1 MNRPRRKK
9 MGKII
14 GIDLGTTNSCVAI
27 MEGGEA
33 KVITNAEGGRTTPSI
48 VAISGSGE
56 RLVGQIAKRQA
67 ITNPENTVYAVKRLI
82 GRKFSSAEVQKD
94 IKVLPYKVQQAENG
108 DIRINMQGKPLSP
121 AEISSFILANIKK
134 TAEDYLGEKVTD
146 AVVTVPAYFNDS
158 QRQAT
163 KDAGKIAGLNV
174 LRIINEPTAASL
186 AYGLDKKKEEKIAV
200 FDLGGGTFDV
210 SILEIGDGVF
220 EVKATN
226 GDTHLGGEDFD
237 LRLIE
242 YIAGEFK
249 KESGIDV
256 RNDKMALQRL
266 KEAAE
271 KAKMELSTSI
281 ETDVNLP
288 FITADASGPKHL
300 NLKITRAKLE
310 SLVEDLIEKV
320 EGPCRTAMKDAGLS
334 ASQID
339 EVILV
344 GGMTR
349 MPAVQERV
357 KKLFGREPHRGVNP
371 DEVVAI
377 GAAIQGGVLKGDVKD
392 VLLLD
397 VTPLS
402 LGIETLGGVMT
413 RLIEKNTTIPTKKSQ
428 TFSTAADS
436 QPAVSIHVLQG
447 EREMA
452 AGNKTLG
459 RFELVG
465 IPPAPR
471 GIPQIE
477 VTFDIDA
484 NGIVNVSAKDM
495 ATNKEQSIQI
505 TASSGLSKEEINKL
519 IKDAELHAE
528 DDKKKRELVD
538 ARNTADALIY
548 STEKS
553 IKDLGDKVD
562 AATKSSVDGA
572 ISHLKKAMEG
582 EDVSEIQKMTEEL
595 TQTSHKLA
603 EAMYKRASQQA
614 GQAEEQAGGEAG
626 ASQEKPSKGEDDVV
640 DADFEEVKDDK
651 K

>member
-1 MNRPRRKK
+1 MS
-9 MGKII
+9 KII

-27 MEGGEA
+27 MDGGDA
-33 KVITNAEGGRTTPSI
+33 KIITNPEGGRTTPSI
-48 VAISGSGE
+48 VAISENAE

-67 ITNPENTVYAVKRLI
+67 VTNPENTVFGVKRLI
-82 GRKFSSAEVQKD
+82 GRQYDSAEVQND
-94 IKVLPYKVQQAENG
+94 IKVLPYKIEKASNGAVQ
-108 DIRINMQGKPLSP
+108 INLRGKPYSP

-134 TAEDYLGEKVTD
+134 TAEEYLGEKVTD
-146 AVVTVPAYFNDS
+146 AVITVPAYFSDS

-186 AYGLDKKKEEKIAV
+186 AYGLDKKTDEKIAV

-226 GDTHLGGEDFD
+226 GNTHLGGEDFD
-237 LRLIE
+237 LKLID
-242 YIAGEFK
+242 YLADEFK
-249 KESGIDV
+249 KDQGIDL

-271 KAKMELSTSI
+271 KAKIELSTSVQ
-281 ETDVNLP
+281 TDVNLP

-310 SLVEDLIEKV
+310 GLVAELLDKLEQ
-320 EGPCRTAMKDAGLS
+320 PCRMALKDAGFS
-334 ASQID
+334 DSDIN

-357 KKLFGREPHRGVNP
+357 KRIFGKEPNKGVNP
-371 DEVVAI
+371 DEVVAM
-377 GAAIQGGVLKGDVKD
+377 GAAIQGGVLKGDVED

-413 RLIEKNTTIPTKKSQ
+413 RLIDKNTTIPAKKSEI
-428 TFSTAADS
+428 FSTAEDN
-436 QPAVSIHVLQG
+436 QPAVSVHVLQG

-452 AGNKTLG
+452 RDNKTLG
-459 RFELVG
+459 RFELMG
-465 IPPAPR
+465 IAPAPR
-471 GIPQIE
+471 GVPQIE

-484 NGIVNVSAKDM
+484 NGIVEVSAKDSS
-495 ATNKEQSIQI
+495 TGKQQSIRI
-505 TASSGLSKEEINKL
+505 THSSGLSKDEIDRL
-519 IKDAELHAE
+519 VKDAELHAE
-528 DDKKKRELVD
+528 EDKTRKELAD
-538 ARNTADALIY
+538 ARNSADALIY
-548 STEKS
+548 STEKTLTE
-553 IKDLGDKVD
+553 LGNQVESGLR
-562 AATKSSVDGA
+562 AEVEQTIAT
-572 ISHLKKAMEG
+572 LKREIEG
-582 EDVSEIQKMTEEL
+582 ENSAEIKRLTETL
-595 TQTSHKLA
+595 AQASHNLA
-603 EAMYKRASQQA
+603 ASAYQQA
-614 GQAEEQAGGEAG
+614 SPGGQPHDFHSQGTPNPSAGSSSNADEE
-626 ASQEKPSKGEDDVV
+626 VV
-640 DADFEEVKDDK
+640 DAEYEEVN
-651 K
+651 